1 MFIIYFENRMVIT
14 YLLIGMAEAGLL
26 AYHWFRPGMT
36 DKEYCMMVKSCIL
49 NVFFWPV
56 LTTFSVFS
64 LIEWIY
70 CKITF
75 RIRAWRARRKEKQ
88 DA

>member
-1 MFIIYFENRMVIT
+1 
-14 YLLIGMAEAGLL
+14 
-26 AYHWFRPGMT
+26 MT
-36 DKEYCMMVKSCIL
+36 DKEYWMMVKSCIL